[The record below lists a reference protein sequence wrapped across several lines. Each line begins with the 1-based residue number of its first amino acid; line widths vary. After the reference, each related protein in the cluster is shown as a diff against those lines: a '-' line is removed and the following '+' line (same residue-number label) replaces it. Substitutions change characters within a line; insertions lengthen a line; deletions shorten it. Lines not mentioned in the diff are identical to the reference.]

1 MKETL
6 EEAIKPKVIQRI
18 ISSTDAQTASK
29 EILELFNK
37 WQSERMYSEE
47 DIREAFKIGHKV
59 ARQGSYNSI
68 TEQEDFEKWFS
79 QFKKGQ

>member
-37 WQSERMYSEE
+37 WQSERMYELMEE
-47 DIREAFKIGHKV
+47 YSFYCLMCSAEKTLKIPLSPK
-59 ARQGSYNSI
+59 Y
-68 TEQEDFEKWFS
+68 WFS